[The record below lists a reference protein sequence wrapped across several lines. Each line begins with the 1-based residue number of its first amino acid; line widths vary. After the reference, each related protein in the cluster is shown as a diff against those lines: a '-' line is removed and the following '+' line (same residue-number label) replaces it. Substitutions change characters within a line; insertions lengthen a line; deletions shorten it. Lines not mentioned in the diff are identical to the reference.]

1 MTVRSLVL
9 TGFGINCEEEMAA
22 AYRLA
27 GAAAE
32 VAHINQV
39 FSGRTRL
46 GDYQILNLPGGF
58 SFGDD
63 LGSGKVL
70 ANKLK
75 YRLLASGRS
84 FSEELQRFL
93 GDGGYVLGVCNGFQA
108 LVKMGLLPNLSGRAE
123 QEVSLARNDSGR
135 FEDRWVRCKVTGA
148 ARSPFLAGLDSIE
161 LPVRHGEGKLVIGHA
176 GLRDEILRQG
186 LNCLT
191 YCDEDGQPTSEY
203 PANPNGSELA
213 CAGLTDTTGQI
224 LGIMPHP
231 EAYLAL
237 YNHPDWPARRR
248 DGPGLGDEG
257 AGLAIFRNIV
267 ARVEGRDTQRA
278 AAASPAGRAETTEQ
292 RGGRC

>member
-27 GAAAE
+27 GADAE

-39 FSGRTRL
+39 FSGETRL
-46 GDYQILNLPGGF
+46 GDYQIMNLPGGF

-75 YRLLASGRS
+75 YRRLASGWS

-93 GDGGYVLGVCNGFQA
+93 DEGGYVLGVCNGFQA
-108 LVKMGLLPNLSGRAE
+108 LVKMGLLPNVSGRTE

-148 ARSPFLAGLDSIE
+148 TRSPFLAGLDSIE
-161 LPVRHGEGKLVIGHA
+161 LPVRHGEGKLVIGRA
-176 GLRDEILRQG
+176 ELREEILRQG

-191 YCDEDGQPTSEY
+191 YCGEDGQPASGY

-213 CAGLTDTTGQI
+213 CAGLTDTTGQV

-231 EAYLAL
+231 EGYLST
-237 YNHPDWPARRR
+237 YNHPDWPARKRA
-248 DGPGLGDEG
+248 GPGLGDEG
-257 AGLAIFRNIV
+257 AGLGLFRNIV
-267 ARVEGRDTQRA
+267 ARVEGR
-278 AAASPAGRAETTEQ
+278 GE
-292 RGGRC
+292 RC